1 MTILMIPALL
11 AGALAAC
18 DRGAPPTR
26 QPIAAGGGPAVS
38 RAVPATLVAAS
49 ADEVAR
55 AVLPTPVIKV
65 AAIWSTVGGPHP
77 LDRPIAVALG
87 PNGRL
92 YVVDAGPARI
102 HVFDR
107 DGRFLA
113 AWGGAGGDTGQFR
126 FRRPDQ
132 CRNESPE
139 GCSPDIGGGVAVDS
153 QGRVYVADH
162 GNHRVQVFS
171 PEGHFLAFWGR
182 EGGGPGEFRLPQ
194 GIAVDRQ
201 GNVYVSDSGNSRI
214 QSFASNGQILN
225 QWGGR
230 GDGEGQFVMP
240 GALAI
245 DHQGHVL
252 VVETWNPRVQAF
264 TAAGAFLWGARLVA
278 PGASRGP
285 TGLAVDNQ
293 NHLYLT
299 GPTSRVQRLSPPH
312 REEASWGGA
321 GAWDAPL
328 VRPTGLAIDAEG
340 DLYVADAG
348 AGRLVRLRQLT
359 PAVR

>member
-18 DRGAPPTR
+18 GLDASSTG
-26 QPIAAGGGPAVS
+26 QPIAAGGGSAAS
-38 RAVPATLVAAS
+38 QAARATPGAAS
-49 ADEVAR
+49 ADDVAR
-55 AVLPTPVIKV
+55 GALPTPAIKV
-65 AAIWSTVGGPHP
+65 AAIWSTAGGPQS

-87 PNGRL
+87 PDGRL

-102 HVFDR
+102 NVFDR
-107 DGRFLA
+107 GGRFLA
-113 AWGGAGGDTGQFR
+113 AWGSAGGDAGQFR
-126 FRRPDQ
+126 FHRPDQ
-132 CRNESPE
+132 CRNAHPE
-139 GCSPDIGGGVAVDS
+139 DCAPDGGGGVAVDG

-171 PEGHFLAFWGR
+171 SEGQFLATWGR

-194 GIAVDRQ
+194 GIAVDRR
-201 GNVYVSDSGNSRI
+201 GNVYVSDGGNSRV
-214 QSFASNGQILN
+214 QTFDSDGQFLN

-245 DHQGHVL
+245 DQQGNVL

-264 TAAGAFLWGARLVA
+264 TAAGGFLWGARLVA
-278 PGASRGP
+278 PGATRGP
-285 TGLAVDNQ
+285 TGLAVDSQ

-299 GPTSRVQRLSPPH
+299 GPTGRVQRLSPPH

-328 VRPTGLAIDAEG
+328 VRPAGLAIDAEG